1 VAAKG
6 GTVSQLRYRVR
17 LTRCPEAVVAVQAL
31 SDALDEFADDGG
43 RMPGYLK
50 DALFNLAAYAM
61 SKSLVV
67 KASQVPSLRL
77 VK

>member
-1 VAAKG
+1 M
-6 GTVSQLRYRVR
+6 SQLRYRVR
-17 LTRCPEAVVAVQAL
+17 LTHDPEAAAVVDAL
-31 SDALDEFADDGG
+31 SDALNEFANDGG